1 MKPETLQAL
10 KRRKWESP
18 PPILRFDD
26 TLKKHTTY
34 RIGGRVPLFAFI
46 EHKDTLLE
54 CLDSLNGEEPFIIG
68 RGSNL
73 LCADGD
79 FSRPVFRLTGEF
91 ERIRIEDNYIEAG
104 GGASIPQLLKR
115 ATQAGIGGFEFL
127 AGVPGTVGGAVMNNS
142 GSRLNSILER
152 TESILAYHWKEKR
165 FVAFSPSDFV
175 WGYRFCSLRGQALV
189 ITSVRL
195 RGDFR
200 PKEEIEGEIQR
211 ILRYRKQTQPLGA
224 ACAGSVFK
232 NPSGF
237 FAGKLIEEC
246 GLKGV
251 SIGKAQ
257 VSEVHA
263 NFIINRGGASFA
275 DVHKMILYVQ
285 ETVYRHHKCQLEM
298 EIQIVAPESQ

>member
-1 MKPETLQAL
+1 MNSETLKAL
-10 KRRKWESP
+10 KRRKWDSP

-34 RIGGRVPLFAFI
+34 RIGGKVPLFAFVQ
-46 EHKDTLLE
+46 HKDTLLE

-68 RGSNL
+68 KGSNL
-73 LCADGD
+73 LCSDGD
-79 FSRPVFRLTGEF
+79 FTRPVFRLTGEF
-91 ERIRIEDNYIEAG
+91 ERIHIEDNSIEAG
-104 GGASIPQLLKR
+104 GGASIAQLLRR

-142 GSRLNSILER
+142 GSRLNSILQC
-152 TESILAYHWKEKR
+152 TESILAYHWKEKK
-165 FVAFSPSDFV
+165 FVVFSPSDFA
-175 WGYRFCSLRGQALV
+175 WGYRFCSLRGQPLV

-195 RGDFR
+195 KGYFR
-200 PKEEIEGEIQR
+200 PKEDIEAEIQK
-211 ILRYRKQTQPLGA
+211 ILQYRKQTQPLSA

-232 NPSGF
+232 NPPGF

-275 DVHKMILYVQ
+275 EVNKMILYVQ
-285 ETVYRHHKCQLEM
+285 ETVYRHHKCLLEM
-298 EIQIVAPESQ
+298 EIQVVAPEAP